1 MIDDIK
7 LYPYKG
13 KMRPI
18 EEIAELSGLKLS
30 TVRYRIETGRSL
42 TLPLRQRLGDGA
54 VVRSAGRLASYEAM
68 QRERRAQIAA
78 QRGRYGL
85 EPGETGSNIPKPV
98 TVDGRRFKST
108 AAAAKFFS
116 VSDCTVRRV
125 RLRLGDSFSRKD
137 LRNPG
142 EPRNTCPGS
151 FDGKCYPSIIECSRQ
166 TGIPL
171 HKLRKVYKKD

>member
-1 MIDDIK
+1 MSEVK
-7 LYPYKG
+7 RYPFRG
-13 KMRPI
+13 KFCTVA
-18 EEIAELSGLKLS
+18 EIVAATGFPET
-30 TVRYRIETGRSL
+30 TVRSRLLHGRSL
-42 TLPLRQRLGDGA
+42 LRPFRQKIGDGA
-54 VVRSAGRLASYEAM
+54 VIGSDGRRSSYEAHKRRKEHQSEV
-68 QRERRAQIAA
+68 QRE
-78 QRGRYGL
+78 RYGL
-85 EPGETGSNIPKPV
+85 EPGQTGTNIPKPV
-98 TVDGRRFKST
+98 VIDGRRFKST

-151 FDGKCYPSIIECSRQ
+151 FDGKSYPSIIECSRQ

-171 HKLRKVYKKD
+171 HKLRKFYKKD